1 MQRNR
6 LSSFQFGALVK
17 FVSRCRFGHT
27 VASHVSLEDF
37 VIRLMSIVSQEPALK
52 KRKKLSTSRFPRWEK
67 VIRKF
72 ASRCGSIVLID
83 LLSFFYFE
91 ERKKTPIS
99 RSLRGRRSCM
109 ATPTESDL
117 FFALFAHRDRC
128 SLNVRSVTYTL
139 PPPPPPPCTLR
150 LHLRAPS
157 PRHPSP
163 KSTSLSRRKRNR
175 RRTDSPPL
183 DEHQRSGPVLR
194 GLLLGSAIRSLTQ
207 SNDQENQNAPKSNR
221 GAFLPPPPKKKKPA
235 RHAEGNTK
243 QNTNKYSNTMVNQT
257 KKKPTRPG
265 RRESLFI
272 SYANAATYFR
282 SQWAEAGA

>member
-1 MQRNR
+1 MKTSRRELCFCSRRRADEDERNMQRNR

-128 SLNVRSVTYTL
+128 SLNVRSVTY
-139 PPPPPPPCTLR
+139 PPPPPPSLHPPAAPPGTLAT
-150 LHLRAPS
+150 APES
-157 PRHPSP
+157 QIDF
-163 KSTSLSRRKRNR
+163 T
-175 RRTDSPPL
+175 
-183 DEHQRSGPVLR
+183 V
-194 GLLLGSAIRSLTQ
+194 
-207 SNDQENQNAPKSNR
+207 
-221 GAFLPPPPKKKKPA
+221 
-235 RHAEGNTK
+235 AE
-243 QNTNKYSNTMVNQT
+243 
-257 KKKPTRPG
+257 
-265 RRESLFI
+265 E
-272 SYANAATYFR
+272 
-282 SQWAEAGA
+282 EE